1 MRIFD
6 TSVQELKYKI
16 MREIVRE
23 AWNNNLFE
31 GVLDIPQMIVPGKK
45 PTMRCC
51 VYKERAI
58 VAERVKLIIKPQN
71 DCDRM
76 IRSLEIACD
85 ECPADGYY
93 VSESCRGCLSH
104 HCVDVCKRKA
114 ISFQHGRGAFI
125 DRTMCVNCGQCA
137 QVCPF
142 SAIVNRRRPCQNAC
156 KVDAIT
162 SSAEGFAKINHNKC
176 TGCGACVY
184 QCPFGAIV
192 DRSHILGVVQ
202 MLKDRAA
209 GNEQKICA
217 VLAPAISSQFTYA
230 SLGQVIS
237 GLREM
242 GFDMVVEAAHGAD
255 MVAKAE
261 AAELA
266 EKGFLIS
273 SCCPAFVR
281 FVQNNYPDLA
291 PNISHSLSPM
301 ATIAK
306 RIKEA
311 NPGVKVVFFG
321 PCTAKKEEIQLEK
334 VRPYVDY
341 VLTFEELQALYDGL
355 DINIITLDDS
365 EMDDTSSYY
374 GRIFA
379 RCGGLAEAVQQSLK
393 EQGFTDFQL
402 KPVSCDGLDACKLTL
417 IRKSHGRLDA
427 NFIEGMAC
435 VGGCIGGAG
444 CLTHAAQSRNL
455 VDKYG
460 KAAGNLSIVESAEN
474 PPERG

>member
-6 TSVQELKYKI
+6 TSVQELKNKI
-16 MREIVRE
+16 LREIVRN
-23 AWNNNLFE
+23 AWNGNLLE
-31 GVLDIPQMIVPGKK
+31 GALDIPMKIIPGKK

-58 VAERVKLIIKPQN
+58 VAERVKIAINPN
-71 DCDRM
+71 N
-76 IRSLEIACD
+76 RSNWAITSVEIACD
-85 ECPADGYY
+85 ECPSDGYY

-104 HCVDVCKRKA
+104 HCIDVCKRGA
-114 ISFQHGRGAFI
+114 ITFQHGRGAFI
-125 DRTMCVNCGQCA
+125 DRSLCVSCGQCA

-142 SAIVNRRRPCQNAC
+142 SAIVNRKRPCQNAC
-156 KVDAIT
+156 KTNAI
-162 SSAEGFAKINHNKC
+162 SSAPEGYVKISHSKC

-192 DRSHILGVVQ
+192 DRSNIVEVVN
-202 MLKDRAA
+202 MLKDRQT
-209 GNEQKICA
+209 NLNKKLCA
-217 VLAPAISSQFTYA
+217 VVAPAVSSQFTYA
-230 SLGQVIS
+230 KLGQVVT

-255 MVAKAE
+255 MVAKEE
-261 AAELA
+261 ARELA

-281 FVQNNYPDLA
+281 FVKNNFPDLV

-306 RIKEA
+306 HIKEQ
-311 NPGVKVVFFG
+311 NPGVEIVFIG
-321 PCTAKKEEIQLEK
+321 PCTAKKEEVQQDH
-334 VRPYVDY
+334 VRPYVDS
-341 VLTFEELQALYDGL
+341 VITFEELQALFDGM
-355 DINIITLDDS
+355 DINIITLDES
-365 EMDDTSSYY
+365 EMDDSSSYF

-379 RCGGLAEAVQQSLK
+379 RCGGLAEAVSESLK
-393 EQGFTDFQL
+393 EQGIDDFDL
-402 KPVSCDGLDACKLTL
+402 KPISCNGLEECKLAL
-417 IRKSHGRLDA
+417 VRKSHGRLDV

-444 CLTHAAQSRNL
+444 CLTHAAQSKNL
-455 VDKYG
+455 VDRYG
-460 KAAGNLSIVESAEN
+460 KEAGNVSIVESAAQQVN
-474 PPERG
+474 Q